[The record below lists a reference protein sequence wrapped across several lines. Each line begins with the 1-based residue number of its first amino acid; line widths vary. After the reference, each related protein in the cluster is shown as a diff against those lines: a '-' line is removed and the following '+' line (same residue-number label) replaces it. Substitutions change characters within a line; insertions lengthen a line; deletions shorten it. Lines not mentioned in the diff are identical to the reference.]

1 MLYSPRTS
9 PGPHPYQYSQNW
21 DLCLKLQGLNVEEEW
36 FLKGKPECHSQ
47 EEPWVLSGP

>member
-1 MLYSPRTS
+1 MLYSSRTS

-21 DLCLKLQGLNVEEEW
+21 DLCLKLQGLRVEEW

-47 EEPWVLSGP
+47 EEPWVLSGT